1 MYDVNW
7 GILQHL
13 TASFDVHGFLFVAKE
28 TFSLRT
34 CSLRLHPVYDA
45 EEHEDPRSP
54 ITLPELRELH
64 IYLTESDEDNHFT
77 DILSNLIVPLLH
89 HVEVNTGLSEHPW
102 VSSFITMITRSDSRI
117 DTLVLVTE
125 QLSKNDIV
133 TLFLLPNL
141 ASLTRIH
148 IDTVTSS
155 SILLVNEVLER
166 LNPRIAA
173 NEPSIKACL
182 LKLQVLSYAGEC
194 NFDSV
199 AGVVSLIKSRAKYI
213 AAERGRDQET
223 GSRALRHV
231 RISYRNYHQATEMTM
246 VLDAIANSSSLEEL
260 AGEAGTKLEL
270 HFDDSQDALKDSDYY
285 FRHYTKSVFDSLD

>member
-1 MYDVNW
+1 M
-7 GILQHL
+7 
-13 TASFDVHGFLFVAKE
+13 
-28 TFSLRT
+28 
-34 CSLRLHPVYDA
+34 YDA

-54 ITLPELRELH
+54 LTLPELRELR
-64 IYLTESDEDNHFT
+64 IYLTDSDEDNHFT
-77 DILSNLIVPLLH
+77 DILSNLTVPLLH
-89 HVEVNTGLSEHPW
+89 HVEFNTGLSEHPW
-102 VSSFITMITRSDSRI
+102 VSSFISMITRSDSHI
-117 DTLVLVTE
+117 DTLILVTE

-155 SILLVNEVLER
+155 SILLVNEVLDR

-173 NEPSIKACL
+173 NEPSMKACL

-199 AGVVSLIKSRAKYI
+199 AGVVSLIKSRAKYL
-213 AAERGRDQET
+213 AECGRDQET
-223 GSRALRHV
+223 GSRSLQHV
-231 RISYRNYHQATEMTM
+231 RISYSNHYQDTEMTM

-260 AGEAGTKLEL
+260 SREAGTKLEL
-270 HFDDSQDALKDSDYY
+270 YSDDSEDALKDSDYY
-285 FRHYTKSVFDSLD
+285 FRHYTKSVFNFLD